1 MAADLDTDALLE
13 AISGGAAQSW
23 QMVNRGHTMVEDKF
37 DFGFAVDLMIK
48 DLDICLD
55 EAKRNGTEL
64 PITQIIRD
72 YYGDVQNMGGGRWDT
87 SSLIVRL
94 RRIL

>member
-1 MAADLDTDALLE
+1 
-13 AISGGAAQSW
+13 
-23 QMVNRGHTMVEDKF
+23 MV
-37 DFGFAVDLMIK
+37 K

-55 EAKRNGTEL
+55 EAKRNGTDL

-87 SSLIVRL
+87 SSLIARL
-94 RRIL
+94 RSK